1 MPPIPFAAV
10 THYAAAV
17 GRIRLP
23 VCIILRLLRVPLLLH
38 ILPQSETHLRN
49 ANFPAPTGDTEAIPK
64 SQCARGCPNPK
75 HISITIRNAGKR
87 TEPKR
92 TIGPLGPEIS
102 LFQLLRFLSI
112 REL

>member
-23 VCIILRLLRVPLLLH
+23 VCIILRLLSVPFLLH

-49 ANFPAPTGDTEAIPK
+49 ANFPAPTGDTEAMGVSDLRVSFL
-64 SQCARGCPNPK
+64 SQNRSARAVAP
-75 HISITIRNAGKR
+75 IRN
-87 TEPKR
+87 T
-92 TIGPLGPEIS
+92 
-102 LFQLLRFLSI
+102 FQ
-112 REL
+112 